1 VNQSHISKIWD
12 QFLEKIKS
20 DWTQKYADFGTIDNI
35 KGQVKLCEAIRT
47 DILEQQGGNVLGAPS
62 KEALNIYFNQRG
74 LGSKPKQK
82 TLEMFVDY
90 LGYASIQDF
99 YDQNQATNTPKEA
112 LAEDKQSST
121 FNLKYLFAIPVLL
134 IPVLAYLY
142 YTQDNYRD
150 LQEQHFESMIQ
161 EVNDLE
167 FSLYKAIPDLEDTTL
182 LYDYYDKKY
191 RGHLIERLV
200 GLRDKGY
207 VLDQELSAFKLTAK
221 PDYIN
226 LSNTSAKVGTAEYW
240 KIIWRKDGDIIH
252 KYDHV
257 NKQLYAFEKVD
268 NRWLI
273 IENQYEGV
281 AQVKEEKMASGQ
293 TEVKE

>member
-1 VNQSHISKIWD
+1 
-12 QFLEKIKS
+12 
-20 DWTQKYADFGTIDNI
+20 
-35 KGQVKLCEAIRT
+35 
-47 DILEQQGGNVLGAPS
+47 
-62 KEALNIYFNQRG
+62 
-74 LGSKPKQK
+74 
-82 TLEMFVDY
+82 MFVDY

-99 YDQNQATNTPKEA
+99 YDQNQATNTPKDA

-281 AQVKEEKMASGQ
+281 AQVKEEKTLNKFLKSLHTPKISITQLYRTPASFVFDG
-293 TEVKE
+293 TIN